1 MAGGKKRKEEEIMSR
16 YALGL
21 DFGTESV
28 RALAVNCM
36 TGDEISEAVEF
47 YEHGVI
53 TKNLPGSSEPLPN
66 DFALQH
72 PQDYIDSSLKAITK
86 ILKDISA
93 KEIIGI
99 GVDFTAC
106 TILPIKNDGT
116 PIMQLIPYKNNPH
129 AWVKLWKHHAAQPE
143 ADKINEIAHERN
155 EAFLKY
161 YSGRISSEWML
172 PKSWEIAKMAPDVFK
187 ATDIIIDGGDW
198 IIYQITGKFCRNA
211 CVAGYK
217 GLWNAE
223 MGFPSKDFL
232 RTLDTKIKNL
242 DDKWLKNI
250 VYPGQCVGG
259 VSESFANQSGLLPGT
274 PISAATIDAH
284 SGVLGMGVFD
294 EGPIC
299 IIMGTSSCHLAL
311 SKQLH
316 FFEGYAG
323 LVKDGIIPGFYG
335 YESGQSAV
343 GDIFAWFVRDFLQ
356 PDRDSFLEISK
367 RATSLKPGE
376 SGLVVL
382 DWMNGNRSILMNAHL
397 TGSIVGLM
405 LDSKPEEVYRALIEG
420 TAFGTRI
427 ILETHQKAGIPV
439 EELVVCGGL
448 VKDPLIIQTYANVTG
463 LPFKVAAS
471 NQAVALGAAIFGAV
485 AAGLE
490 NGGFTSFEEAITSMT
505 KPSSKTYFPDKK
517 AKAIYD
523 QLFDI
528 YQHCHNIFGRE
539 YADVMKRLKKLKN
552 LVKEDIFE

>member
-1 MAGGKKRKEEEIMSR
+1 MSR

-28 RALAVNCM
+28 RVLAVDCE
-36 TGDEISEAVEF
+36 TGNEISEAVES

-53 TKNLPGSSEPLPN
+53 TKNLPGSNEPLPH

-72 PQDYIDSSLKAITK
+72 PQDYIDSSLTAISTV
-86 ILKDISA
+86 LKDIPA
-93 KEIIGI
+93 EEIIGI

-116 PIMQLIPYKNNPH
+116 PLIQLDQYKNNPH

-143 ADKINEIAHERN
+143 ADKINEKAHERN
-155 EAFLKY
+155 EPFLKY
-161 YSGRISSEWML
+161 YSGLISSEWML
-172 PKSWEIAKMAPDVFK
+172 PKSWEIANRAPDVYE
-187 ATDIIIDGGDW
+187 ATDFIIDGGDW
-198 IIYQITGKFCRNA
+198 LVYQITGEFCRNA

-232 RTLDTKIKNL
+232 FALDPKIKNL

-250 VYPGQCVGG
+250 VYPGQCVEG
-259 VSESFANQSGLLPGT
+259 VSESFAAKSGLKPGT
-274 PISAATIDAH
+274 PVSAATIDAH
-284 SGVLGMGVFD
+284 SGVPGMGVSG

-299 IIMGTSSCHLAL
+299 IIMGTSSCHMVL

-323 LVKDGIIPGFYG
+323 VVKDGIIPGFYG

-343 GDIFAWFVRDFLQ
+343 GDIFAWFARDFLK
-356 PDRDSFLEISK
+356 PDGDPFLEISK
-367 RATSLKPGE
+367 RAASLKPGE
-376 SGLVVL
+376 SGLVAL
-382 DWMNGNRSILMNAHL
+382 DWMNGNRSVLMNAHL

-427 ILETHQKAGIPV
+427 ILEAHQEAGIPI

-448 VKDPLIIQTYANVTG
+448 VKDPLIIQTYADVTG

-471 NQAVALGAAIFGAV
+471 NQAVALGAAMFGAV
-485 AAGLE
+485 AAGPD
-490 NGGFTSFEEAITSMT
+490 NGGYASFEEAIASMAR
-505 KPSSKTYFPDKK
+505 PPAKTYIPDRSTK
-517 AKAIYD
+517 IVYD
-523 QLFDI
+523 KLYTLYKQ
-528 YQHCHNIFGRE
+528 CHDLFGRE
-539 YADVMKRLKKLKN
+539 FPDIMKN
-552 LVKEDIFE
+552 LKQLKSQVHGGLI

>member
-1 MAGGKKRKEEEIMSR
+1 MSR

-21 DFGTESV
+21 DFGTDSV

-36 TGDEISEAVEF
+36 TGDEVSEAVEP

-53 TKNLPGSSEPLPN
+53 IKNLPGSNEPLPH

-72 PQDYIDSSLKAITK
+72 PQDYIDSSLKAIANV
-86 ILKDISA
+86 LKEISA
-93 KEIIGI
+93 EEIIGI

-116 PIMQLIPYKNNPH
+116 PIMQLAPYKNNPH

-143 ADKINEIAHERN
+143 ADKINEVAHERK
-155 EAFLKY
+155 EPFLKY

-172 PKSWEIAKMAPDVFK
+172 PKSWEIAKMAPDVFQ

-198 IIYQITGKFCRNA
+198 AVYQITGEFCRNA

-232 RTLDTKIKNL
+232 SALDTKIKNL

-250 VYPGQCVGG
+250 VYPGQCIGG
-259 VSESFANQSGLLPGT
+259 VSEFFAARSGLLPGT
-274 PISAATIDAH
+274 PVSAATIDAH
-284 SGVLGMGVFD
+284 SGVPGMGVSD

-299 IIMGTSSCHLAL
+299 VIMGTSSCHIVL

-323 LVKDGIIPGFYG
+323 VVKDGIIPGFYG

-343 GDIFAWFVRDFLQ
+343 GDIFAWFARDFLK
-356 PDRDSFLEISK
+356 PDRDPFLEISK
-367 RATSLKPGE
+367 GAASLKPGE
-376 SGLVVL
+376 SGLVAL
-382 DWMNGNRSILMNAHL
+382 DWMNGNRSVLMNAHL

-471 NQAVALGAAIFGAV
+471 NQAVALGAAMFGAV
-485 AAGLE
+485 AAGPDK
-490 NGGFTSFEEAITSMT
+490 GGFASFEEAITMMA
-505 KPSSKTYFPDKK
+505 KPPSKTYKPD
-517 AKAIYD
+517 ASTKAIYD
-523 QLFDI
+523 KLYSI
-528 YQHCHNIFGRE
+528 YLQCHDLFGRKFP
-539 YADVMKRLKKLKN
+539 DIMKN
-552 LVKEDIFE
+552 LKQIKSQT